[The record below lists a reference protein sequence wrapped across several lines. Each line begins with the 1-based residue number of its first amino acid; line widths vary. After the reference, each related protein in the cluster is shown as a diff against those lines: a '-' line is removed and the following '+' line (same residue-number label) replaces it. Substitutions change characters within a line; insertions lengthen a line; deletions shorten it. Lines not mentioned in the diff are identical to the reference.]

1 MSPKHFYIHLI
12 QAFNTFL
19 LTFLIV
25 SVLQLSYFYYIQ
37 FFVATQAH
45 RWLDITLLE
54 LLTDW
59 DETKFLS
66 NSSELLI
73 ENTSSE
79 QRESTQQIFER
90 LGELL
95 QYHGSSVQVVQYGL
109 FFQTTQLQYQA
120 IAHFENGSFFVVL
133 TLTKE
138 AQQWKIAQFYY
149 EYAFYPHQKQLG
161 SLRHT

>member
-1 MSPKHFYIHLI
+1 MSPKRFYIHLI

-37 FFVATQAH
+37 LFVATQAH

-79 QRESTQQIFER
+79 QREDTQHIFKR

-95 QYHGSSVQVVQYGL
+95 QYHGSSGQIVQYGL
-109 FFQTTQLQYQA
+109 FLQTTQLQYQA
-120 IAHFENGSFFVVL
+120 TAQFENGSFFAILIL
-133 TLTKE
+133 TQE
-138 AQQWKIAQFYY
+138 EQQWKIAQFYY
-149 EYAFYPHQKQLG
+149 EYAFYPHQKLLG